1 MRHLASLLRQKHE
14 QTRGLGPVFRPQ
26 NSQAVKNAH
35 SDERTLQRFP
45 ADALAVLAISF
56 DDKDASLRRVGECR
70 CLPEQSCIDHRTG
83 KISHGFAFDEKMA
96 SNLKVACF

>member
-1 MRHLASLLRQKHE
+1 MSHLASLLRQKHE
-14 QTRGLGPVFRPQ
+14 QTRGLSLVFCPQ

-45 ADALAVLAISF
+45 AHTLVVLASSF

-83 KISHGFAFDEKMA
+83 KISYGFAFDKKTA
-96 SNLKVACF
+96 FDLKVACF